1 VRVRNRS
8 LRLSISAVA
17 VALVL
22 ATGIA
27 ALVLHRPGPGSAPA
41 AERFP
46 NVDRSALSA
55 RQLRVMDVLK
65 AQFEAQPPGDTFSEG
80 ADEPWCADFV
90 SWVMAHADAPL
101 RNPNSG
107 SWRIPGVYT
116 MQEYYSGVG
125 RLAPAGAV
133 PRLGDVVLW
142 GPDSPMGLHAN
153 IVVAIDAATLTTVGG
168 NEGGIHVRRTAIGPD
183 THLLGYGRLD

>member
-1 VRVRNRS
+1 VRNRS
-8 LRLSISAVA
+8 LRLSIGAVA
-17 VALVL
+17 VALVV

-27 ALVLHRPGPGSAPA
+27 ALVLQRPGVGSSPA

-46 NVDRSALSA
+46 GFDRSALTV

-65 AQFEAQPPGDTFSEG
+65 AQFETQPPGDTFSEG
-80 ADEPWCADFV
+80 VDEPWCADFV
-90 SWVMAHADAPL
+90 SWVMAQAGVPL
-101 RNPNSG
+101 RNPNGG

-125 RLAPAGAV
+125 RLAPAGGV
-133 PRLGDVVLW
+133 PRPGDVALW

-153 IVVAIDAATLTTVGG
+153 IVVAIDGTTLTTVGG
-168 NEGGIHVRRTAIGPD
+168 NEGGIHVRRSAIGPD